1 MVALAAGDGHT
12 ARRFANQ
19 AENLLSDTQP
29 LTMLLSAHSAQLQG
43 DKRSAEKYFLSM
55 LDLPEMEFL
64 GLRGLILQAGK
75 DSGERPLLLARR
87 AFAINPR
94 ASWVISALY
103 ELEARA
109 GNWSDAARTIENAI
123 KKNVSDIDE
132 YIVELSAEEG
142 LSRELNAIKGGVSL
156 HLACHSRAQNIG
168 PKASQMLKLIPDTK
182 IDVIEK
188 CSGHGGSWGVKK
200 ENFDTAFNI
209 GKGPTKTLLSKGN
222 KYVSSTCPLAAEHI
236 VQIAECEKKMKLR
249 WI

>member
-1 MVALAAGDGHT
+1 MPQLEQGDIK
-12 ARRFANQ
+12 RVSEQ
-19 AENLLSDTQP
+19 AEYISKLLVDHIDKGADIITLVPSCSLMLKSEWP
-29 LTMLLSAHSAQLQG
+29 LMIPS
-43 DKRSAEKYFLSM
+43 
-55 LDLPEMEFL
+55 
-64 GLRGLILQAGK
+64 
-75 DSGERPLLLARR
+75 
-87 AFAINPR
+87 N
-94 ASWVISALY
+94 
-103 ELEARA
+103 
-109 GNWSDAARTIENAI
+109 ENI
-123 KKNVSDIDE
+123 KKLAKNTFDIDE
-132 YIVELSAEEG
+132 YIVELSEEEG

-236 VQIAECEKKMKLR
+236 VQIAECEKKDEVEMDMTPRHPIEILAFSYGLIKF
-249 WI
+249 